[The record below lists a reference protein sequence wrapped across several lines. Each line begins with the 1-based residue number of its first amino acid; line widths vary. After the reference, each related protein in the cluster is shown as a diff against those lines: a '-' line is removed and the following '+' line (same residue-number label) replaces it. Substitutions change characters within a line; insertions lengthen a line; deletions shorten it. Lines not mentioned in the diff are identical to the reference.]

1 MHKGIMRNE
10 HEHKLQVAICK
21 WLDWTQDFYYYA
33 IPNGGARHRLVAIKL
48 KMEGAKAGVADMF
61 WMVSN
66 KNWNGLF
73 VEVKIDK
80 GSQQPN
86 QKAFEQIALNHGYYY
101 AIVRSIEDCESL
113 IKRFKADEI

>member
-1 MHKGIMRNE
+1 MRNE

-21 WLDWTQDFYYYA
+21 WLEWTQDFYYYA

-48 KMEGAKAGVADMF
+48 KMEGAKAGV
-61 WMVSN
+61 SN
-66 KNWNGLF
+66 KRWKGLF
-73 VEVKIDK
+73 VEVKIEK

-86 QKAFEQIALNHGYYY
+86 QKAFEQIAINHGYYY

-113 IKRFKADEI
+113 IRRFKADEI

>member
-1 MHKGIMRNE
+1 MRNE
-10 HEHKLQVAICK
+10 LEHKLQVAICK
-21 WLDWTQDFYYYA
+21 WLDWKHEFYYFA

-61 WMVSN
+61 WMVFN
-66 KNWNGLF
+66 KKWNGLF

-86 QKAFEQIALNHGYYY
+86 QKAFQAIALAHGYYY
-101 AIVRSIEDCESL
+101 AIVRSIEDCEEL
-113 IKRFKADEI
+113 IKRYKADEI